1 MDISPL
7 HVERPSHSM
16 RPAAVIIALWR
27 MIRTRIDATW
37 LVALDKELPY
47 LFAVDHGGAGMDEY
61 LRGCY
66 AAPPPRAR
74 RHCRSAATT
83 A

>member
-1 MDISPL
+1 
-7 HVERPSHSM
+7 M
-16 RPAAVIIALWR
+16 RPTAVILALWR